1 MQAVVLL
8 AILQLHILNTMRKFT
23 VTLATLLSLTL
34 TALAGDGPAAA
45 EKTLG
50 EQYPKAEE
58 ISWSKESANNYQAAF
73 LYSGVKTWVNF
84 NEDGKILQI
93 KTTIPVAQIPG
104 PIFDFA
110 KKNFDGAVVLGGAK
124 VVKPSSD
131 LVLYEVEI
139 KSNTGTQKVLLN
151 DQGVKVKQ

>member
-1 MQAVVLL
+1 
-8 AILQLHILNTMRKFT
+8 MRKIT
-23 VTLATLLSLTL
+23 VTMATILSLTL
-34 TALAGDGPAAA
+34 TAFAGDGPAAA
-45 EKTLG
+45 EKTLS
-50 EQYPKAEE
+50 EKYPKAEE

-93 KTTIPVAQIPG
+93 KTTVPVAQIPG
-104 PIFDFA
+104 PVFDFA
-110 KKNFDGAVVLGGAK
+110 KKNFEGGVILSGTK

-139 KSNTGTQKVLLN
+139 KSNTGTEKVLLN
-151 DQGVKVKQ
+151 EQGVKVKQ